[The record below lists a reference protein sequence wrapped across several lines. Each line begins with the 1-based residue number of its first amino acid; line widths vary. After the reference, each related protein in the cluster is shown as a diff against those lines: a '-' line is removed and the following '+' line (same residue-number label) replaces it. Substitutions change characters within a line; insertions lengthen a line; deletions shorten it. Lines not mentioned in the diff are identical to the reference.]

1 MGFLGIRKHSGDPG
15 YHGECLSRNFSMK
28 GGLRMFALLASAVSV
43 PLAQF
48 AEGAMLA
55 VSVYL
60 VSRGKERR

>member
-1 MGFLGIRKHSGDPG
+1 M
-15 YHGECLSRNFSMK
+15 FS
-28 GGLRMFALLASAVSV
+28 LITAAVGV

-60 VSRGKERR
+60 VSRGKKQQ

>member
-1 MGFLGIRKHSGDPG
+1 M
-15 YHGECLSRNFSMK
+15 FS
-28 GGLRMFALLASAVSV
+28 LIAASVSV

>member
-1 MGFLGIRKHSGDPG
+1 MGFPGVRKHSGDPG
-15 YHGECLSRNFSMK
+15 YHGKCLSGNFSMK
-28 GGLRMFALLASAVSV
+28 GGLHMFALLASAVSV

-60 VSRGKERR
+60 ESRGKKQQ

>member
-1 MGFLGIRKHSGDPG
+1 M
-15 YHGECLSRNFSMK
+15 FS
-28 GGLRMFALLASAVSV
+28 LIAAAVSV

-60 VSRGKERR
+60 VSREKERR

>member
-1 MGFLGIRKHSGDPG
+1 M
-15 YHGECLSRNFSMK
+15 FS
-28 GGLRMFALLASAVSV
+28 LIAAAVGA

-60 VSRGKERR
+60 VSRGKKEQ